1 MSIDGRWYRSIKSSI
16 GFLMRV
22 VRFLRSSVC
31 ARALFVTL
39 LWSLVAPLSA
49 HSITL
54 DSFGDAP
61 ESGTLLST
69 NIPGVTRNHHFPF
82 SGAVGGGRSLSIVK
96 IGSAFGS
103 TELGIYSSF
112 VGYTQGAHAGSGT
125 ITWDGDSSPTTLNPA
140 GLGGINLREDDGTA
154 FKVNLLFF
162 DSPLATQQIEMALRL
177 YDSRFPAGN
186 RYAEVTVAIDQ
197 GWAEP
202 TGFPISIPFSL
213 FETPGSATVP
223 APNGSTFNVVTVL
236 GDVVPPSLEHI
247 GAIQLIFNPRRLT
260 TLALDLTL
268 GSLTTNGRCSAIPA
282 IGGSV
287 VDECGVCIEDPGANQ
302 GKDRCNVC
310 LTGPP
315 GYSYQSNSVFD
326 GCGLCPGETNYLF
339 PTGTKD
345 TCGECLSGAGTY
357 AYVDRRDACGIC
369 GGTTTSPAACGTDGA
384 CSTVAPTAEIRAFER
399 QLLDKAMVL
408 RGRFTADMS
417 RWKRNG
423 CGLGFTALQKR
434 VSQAYKRISRRG
446 GEIFRRGIEVC
457 GNSCVTVSYAN
468 EVAALSPQFRILE
481 GIASRAARMVQQ
493 CYQRRGIAPSRRGNT
508 RNTRQTIVQVR
519 QGLDRLIADCRSK
532 RICPR
537 S

>member
-1 MSIDGRWYRSIKSSI
+1 
-16 GFLMRV
+16 MRV
-22 VRFLRSSVC
+22 VRFLRSC
-31 ARALFVTL
+31 MGARAFFATLFC
-39 LWSLVAPLSA
+39 SLIAPLSA
-49 HSITL
+49 QSITL
-54 DSFGDAP
+54 DSFGDTP

-69 NIPGVTRNHHFPF
+69 NIPGITKNLHFPF
-82 SGAVGGGRSLSIVK
+82 SGAVGGGRSLSVVK

-112 VGYTQGAHAGSGT
+112 VGYTQGAHSGSGT
-125 ITWDGDSSPTTLNPA
+125 ITWDGDSNPTALNPA
-140 GLGGINLREDDGTA
+140 GLGGINLREDGGTA
-154 FKVNLLFF
+154 FNLKLLFF
-162 DSPLATQQIEMALRL
+162 DSPLATQQIEVTLRL

-186 RYAEVTVAIDQ
+186 RYAEVTVTIDQ
-197 GWAEP
+197 GWAEA
-202 TGFPISIPFSL
+202 TGFPISIPFTF

-223 APNGSTFNVVTVL
+223 APHGSTFDVVTVL

-260 TLALDLTL
+260 TLGLDLTL
-268 GSLTTNGRCSAIPA
+268 GQLTTNGRCSAIPA
-282 IGGSV
+282 VGGSV
-287 VDECGVCIEDPGANQ
+287 VDECGVCLEEAGAYQ
-302 GKDRCNVC
+302 GKDRCNIC
-310 LTGPP
+310 RAGPP

-339 PTGTKD
+339 PMGTKD
-345 TCGECLSGAGTY
+345 TCGECLSGTGTY
-357 AYVDRRDACGIC
+357 AYVDRRDACGVC
-369 GGTTTSPAACGTDGA
+369 GGTATSPAACGTNGA

-408 RGRFTADMS
+408 RGRFTADLN

-434 VSQAYKRISRRG
+434 ASQAYGRISRRG
-446 GEIFRRGIEVC
+446 GEIFGKGIEVC

-481 GIASRAARMVQQ
+481 DTSSRAARMVQQ
-493 CYQRRGIAPSRRGNT
+493 CYRRRGIAPSRRGNT

-519 QGLDRLIADCRSK
+519 QGLDRLISDCRSK
-532 RICPR
+532 RICPP